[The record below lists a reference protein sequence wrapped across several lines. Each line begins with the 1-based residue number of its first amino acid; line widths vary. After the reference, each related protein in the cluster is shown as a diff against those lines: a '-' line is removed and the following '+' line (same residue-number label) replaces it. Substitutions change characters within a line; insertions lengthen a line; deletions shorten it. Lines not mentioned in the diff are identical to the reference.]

1 MKKFEKLKKKKKFR
15 FWKKKFRSDT
25 DTEIEPWFRFL
36 IPKPGFGC
44 TLPHHYLPP
53 DFQMFLRPCQ
63 GPRDL

>member
-1 MKKFEKLKKKKKFR
+1 MRKFEKKKFG
-15 FWKKKFRSDT
+15 SDT
-25 DTEIEPWFRFL
+25 DTQTGPWFRFL

-53 DFQMFLRPCQ
+53 DFQIFLRPCQ